1 MKTRKTQSR
10 RSLQRLVRR
19 LAKVSD
25 DMRNIGAEMDYY
37 GGWGLMGDRGRE
49 MLGAARLAKSWI
61 PHLRKIA
68 RIVNGVK
75 RQQVKPPNAEIRDP
89 AQ

>member
-1 MKTRKTQSR
+1 M
-10 RSLQRLVRR
+10 VRR
-19 LAKVSD
+19 LDKVSD
-25 DMRNIGAEMDYY
+25 DMRNLGADMDYY

-68 RIVNGVK
+68 RIVTGGK
-75 RQQVKPPNAEIRDP
+75 RKQVKPPNDQSSATADP
-89 AQ
+89 NA